1 MLEEL
6 GELSIEG
13 RAGAID
19 AAFSKVFS
27 SPEGLTVLGVLL
39 DDLYFMDESRGEGQ
53 QALNNYAKAL
63 LKRCGV
69 RVAFQAVEAWD
80 RVTSKDIK
88 KVEDEG

>member
-6 GELSIEG
+6 DELSIEG

-39 DDLYFMDESRGEGQ
+39 DDLYFMDECRGEGP

-69 RVAFQAVEAWD
+69 RIAVQAVEAWT
-80 RVTSKDIK
+80 RVTSKTIK
-88 KVEDEG
+88 EKEES